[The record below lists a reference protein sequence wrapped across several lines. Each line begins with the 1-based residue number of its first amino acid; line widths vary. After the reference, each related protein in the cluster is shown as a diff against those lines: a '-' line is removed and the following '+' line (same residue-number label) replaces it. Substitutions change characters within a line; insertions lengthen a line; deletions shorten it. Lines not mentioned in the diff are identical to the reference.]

1 MRTNYLACFGALTL
15 LMTACADDQ
24 QSSSSPDRMPVP
36 VATDGP
42 TAETYAVME
51 AATEATAARVPEINP
66 VTDPAVDALS
76 TFAID
81 VDTGSYT
88 RTRAMLDAGYL
99 PSPDEVRTEEF
110 VNAFEQDYAQPAD
123 GPFAVSVDGTAVP
136 FLDDGTV
143 VLRVGV
149 QGMEIDDSARRDANL
164 TFVIDVSGS
173 MGEFGKLD
181 AVKPALDALVESL
194 RPTDR
199 VAIVVYS
206 DETRVVLDPTPVER
220 RQDIMD
226 AIYRLETEGATSVEG
241 GLTLGYSVARE
252 SYDPERINRV
262 ILLSDGVANV
272 GATGSA
278 AILEIIGDGA
288 RDGIDLVTVGFGL
301 GEYNDTLMEQLADKG
316 DGFYAYVD
324 GQAEAVRLFS
334 HDLTGTLQVIGR
346 DAKIQVEFNPATVAT
361 YRLLG
366 FENRQ
371 IADRD
376 FRDDSVDGGEVGAG
390 HTVTALYEVRLVDGF
405 DADADPTAWVAR
417 ATLRWLHPD
426 TRNPNETGAG
436 LAVGE
441 ITRSLAEAPP
451 RLVQDILVASFAE
464 TLRGSGWSGRVGLAA
479 VAEDALT
486 LSERLDDPA
495 LAELASLVTA
505 AARLR
510 G

>member
-206 DETRVVLDPTPVER
+206 DETRVVLDPTRVER

-278 AILEIIGDGA
+278 AILEIIGGVWTNSVA
-288 RDGIDLVTVGFGL
+288 II
-301 GEYNDTLMEQLADKG
+301 AD
-316 DGFYAYVD
+316 A
-324 GQAEAVRLFS
+324 L
-334 HDLTGTLQVIGR
+334 HDLGDSFSLGLAWFLSHYAEKGR
-346 DAKIQVEFNPATVAT
+346 DREI
-361 YRLLG
+361 
-366 FENRQ
+366 
-371 IADRD
+371 
-376 FRDDSVDGGEVGAG
+376 GAG
-390 HTVTALYEVRLVDGF
+390 SR
-405 DADADPTAWVAR
+405 R
-417 ATLRWLHPD
+417 AQMAQAPD
-426 TRNPNETGAG
+426 E
-436 LAVGE
+436 
-441 ITRSLAEAPP
+441 
-451 RLVQDILVASFAE
+451 
-464 TLRGSGWSGRVGLAA
+464 
-479 VAEDALT
+479 
-486 LSERLDDPA
+486 
-495 LAELASLVTA
+495 
-505 AARLR
+505 
-510 G
+510 